1 MTIDSWVRAPSLDHG
16 SYDVMQVQFKA
27 LNFGGSQLGVLRP
40 AKDPSK
46 VLVENTLHV
55 LPWQLQNPRTSH
67 EGCRENHRSHGGFSS
82 WLPEAIYLPVGIISS
97 ATFGRGKTHT
107 FGKQLYSGFGGSSL
121 GNTHFDTPTSA
132 TCWFHSTLLSYP
144 FYRVFLLD
152 DFSPGLFGQYPH
164 RSWNPCFLARSLSFF
179 VQMPGWC
186 IFPSLSSLKPI
197 FVG

>member
-1 MTIDSWVRAPSLDHG
+1 M
-16 SYDVMQVQFKA
+16 F
-27 LNFGGSQLGVLRP
+27 
-40 AKDPSK
+40 
-46 VLVENTLHV
+46 

-164 RSWNPCFLARSLSFF
+164 RSWNPMFPCKIPIVLCSNARLVYISLLILVKAHFCWLNPKFS
-179 VQMPGWC
+179 WWT
-186 IFPSLSSLKPI
+186 
-197 FVG
+197 